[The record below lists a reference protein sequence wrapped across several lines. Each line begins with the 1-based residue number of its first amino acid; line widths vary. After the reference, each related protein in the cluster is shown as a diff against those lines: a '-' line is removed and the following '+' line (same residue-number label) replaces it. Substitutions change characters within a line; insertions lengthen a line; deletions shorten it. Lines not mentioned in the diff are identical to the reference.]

1 MLNKY
6 DIIFSL
12 FILFDKQQHTTMAKY
27 DPNNITETLRL
38 DQGMRH
44 LCVDFRQQASLILY
58 RRPDKTTDDKTL
70 VSEFGAKLFV
80 LVCVWRLLCDYGGLT
95 EEESDPKYLLWWL
108 YLVRNYPRQ
117 KTFEGQITLNHQQT
131 IRKNMQPI
139 KEAMLKIKPYVVSNN
154 MSVVLRN
161 NKC

>member
-1 MLNKY
+1 MIKLWMTKLLYQNLVQRY
-6 DIIFSL
+6 L
-12 FILFDKQQHTTMAKY
+12 F
-27 DPNNITETLRL
+27 
-38 DQGMRH
+38 
-44 LCVDFRQQASLILY
+44 LCVCGDFYVIM
-58 RRPDKTTDDKTL
+58 
-70 VSEFGAKLFV
+70 V
-80 LVCVWRLLCDYGGLT
+80 

-117 KTFEGQITLNHQQT
+117 KTFEGQITLTHQQT

>member
-1 MLNKY
+1 
-6 DIIFSL
+6 
-12 FILFDKQQHTTMAKY
+12 MAKY

-38 DQGMRH
+38 DRGMRH

-58 RRPDKTTDDKTL
+58 RQHDKTMDDKTL

-117 KTFEGQITLNHQQT
+117 KTFEGQITLADQKRT
-131 IRKNMQPI
+131 RKNMKPI
-139 KEAMLKIKPYVVSNN
+139 KEAMLKIKPYVVSN